1 MTFPERLRQRAAS
14 RGIYMKPHEIRDLAE
29 HFKILMRWNQTVHL
43 TSVQDE
49 GAILDRYFLESL
61 QALRFLQEK
70 PGVLVDVGS
79 GNGFPALPL
88 LMLRPN
94 LNGRLLEPATRKR
107 AFLKEVVRETSLVG
121 RVQALPDRVDRPEDL
136 AGLGPFDVLTMRAVA
151 GVETVLAGAALGL
164 VPGGRAL
171 LFVGQ
176 SALDVIRAECPTGLK
191 LVKESPLIG
200 RNASFI
206 AVVERPSDAHPLGG
220 TE

>member
-1 MTFPERLRQRAAS
+1 MNFPELLKQRAAS
-14 RGIYMKPHEIRDLAE
+14 REIYMKPHEIRDLVE

-43 TSVQDE
+43 TLVLDE
-49 GAILDRYFLESL
+49 GAILDRHFLESL
-61 QALRFLQEK
+61 QALKFLQEK

-94 LNGRLLEPATRKR
+94 LEGRLLEPATRKR
-107 AFLKEVVRETSLVG
+107 AFLKEVVRETGLAG
-121 RVQALPDRVDRPEDL
+121 RVQALPDRVDCPEDL
-136 AGLGPFDVLTMRAVA
+136 ARLGPFDVLTMRAVA
-151 GVETVLAGAALGL
+151 GVETVLAGAAVGL

-176 SALDVIRAECPTGLK
+176 SALDGVRAECPAGLK
-191 LVKESPLIG
+191 LIKETPLIG

-206 AVVERPSDAHPLGG
+206 VVVERTG
-220 TE
+220 

>member
-14 RGIYMKPHEIRDLAE
+14 RGIYLKPDEIRDLAE

-43 TSVQDE
+43 TSVLDE
-49 GAILDRYFLESL
+49 GAILDRHFLESL
-61 QALRFLQEK
+61 QALKFLQEK

-94 LNGRLLEPATRKR
+94 LEGRLLEPATRKR
-107 AFLKEVVRETSLVG
+107 AFLKEVVRETSLAG
-121 RVQALPDRVDRPEDL
+121 RVQVLPDRVDRPEDL

-151 GVETVLAGAALGL
+151 GVETVLAGAAVGL

-176 SALDVIRAECPTGLK
+176 SALESVRAECPTGLE
-191 LVKESPLIG
+191 LVKEAPLFG
-200 RNASFI
+200 RNRSFI
-206 AVVERPSDAHPLGG
+206 AVVERTA
-220 TE
+220 